1 MEDRSVEG
9 QGISEQDRRRKRAL
23 IAFQIVMYGYLLT
36 MFLIQLYMYSQRD
49 W

>member
-1 MEDRSVEG
+1 MNEPV
-9 QGISEQDRRRKRAL
+9 ISEQDRKRKHVL
-23 IAFQIVMYGYLLT
+23 IAFQIVIYGYLLT